1 MSLTVRHTFKKN
13 ERVTSRR
20 EILQLVSRGHRIEA
34 TPILARYII
43 AERYINVATA
53 ATGAAEKSV
62 NKVMVVAPKKSFK
75 RAVDRNLLKRRMR
88 EAYRLH
94 KEILP
99 QRGLSISL
107 LYIAKEIRSYKEIET
122 AVVEILQKISAATE
136 NASNGTSSNGTALDS
151 TASNGNSSS
160 SADGTASDSTASDS
174 TASEGTSS
182 SDDSCATSHNSV
194 KNNPI
199 TNNISNSC
207 TTGRAAERDKMSTIG
222 KNKSIE
228 KGTTDKEK
236 GAEKNSFWEKV
247 WRGVKSVLS
256 FPFVLLIKFYQV
268 CISPLKPA
276 SCRFTP
282 TCSQYAV
289 EAFRKYGP
297 LKGFYLAAKRI
308 LRCHPWGG
316 SGYDPVP

>member
-20 EILQLVSRGHRIEA
+20 EILQLVSRGHRIESS
-34 TPILARYII
+34 PILAKYI
-43 AERYINVATA
+43 
-53 ATGAAEKSV
+53 AAEEKNV
-62 NKVMVVAPKKSFK
+62 NKVMVIAPKKSFK

-99 QRGLSISL
+99 QQGLSISL
-107 LYIAKEIRSYKEIET
+107 MYISKEIRPYKEIEA
-122 AVVEILQKISAATE
+122 AVVEILQKISAATNTTQSNSQDAQSTSTDDGS
-136 NASNGTSSNGTALDS
+136 NA
-151 TASNGNSSS
+151 
-160 SADGTASDSTASDS
+160 ASDD
-174 TASEGTSS
+174 
-182 SDDSCATSHNSV
+182 CV
-194 KNNPI
+194 WK
-199 TNNISNSC
+199 
-207 TTGRAAERDKMSTIG
+207 
-222 KNKSIE
+222 
-228 KGTTDKEK
+228 
-236 GAEKNSFWEKV
+236 KV
-247 WRGVKSVLS
+247 WRGVKAVLS

-282 TCSQYAV
+282 TCSQYAI